1 MNHYLAMIR
10 WERITTWLL
19 CIQLYENMMML
30 RKEKSMKKALVFG
43 GGGSK
48 GAYEIG
54 VWKALD
60 QLHIYFDIVTGT
72 SIGAING
79 VMYVQK
85 DYERAFKLWSNLA
98 VDDVIRHGINVD
110 TDIELLLSQKAKY
123 HDFFQSVFHNRG
135 TDITPFVNMVRKY
148 FDKEKF
154 FSSSIEYGCMT
165 YNFTKRQPYPV
176 LKNALLKDDA
186 FNYLIASAS
195 CFPAFPMKSI
205 KGEKF
210 IDGGFYD
217 NVPIELARSMG
228 ATYIVAIDLKAVGKN
243 LIHTK
248 QKNLIYIE
256 PHVPLGS
263 FLLFDKDLIDRNITL
278 GYQDT
283 MKKFGIYKGSI
294 YTFQLFDEKMILL
307 FEERMQE
314 GMSHIDRLIDRK
326 HMNDI
331 LEQIVNHRFTASLSK
346 YQAYEWS
353 YLSIL
358 EMIAYDFHLN
368 DIGVWDFSDFVNK
381 VKQTTDEHQMV
392 MECMNKDMKN
402 IIHTVLHM
410 QQTSKEAIILI
421 YHILL
426 HVNELQRMELFLAAL
441 MNHSFMKAY
450 MLYVIAKDNIIE
462 DIWRG

>member
-1 MNHYLAMIR
+1 
-10 WERITTWLL
+10 
-19 CIQLYENMMML
+19 
-30 RKEKSMKKALVFG
+30 MKKALVFG

-72 SIGAING
+72 SIGAMNG

-85 DYERAFKLWSNLA
+85 DYERAYELWSNLK
-98 VDDVIRHGINVD
+98 VEDIMCHGICVD
-110 TDIELLLSQKAKY
+110 TDIELLLSQKDKY
-123 HDFFQSVFHNRG
+123 HDFFQSIFHNRG
-135 TDITPFVNMVRKY
+135 TDITPFVNMVRKH

-154 FSSSIEYGCMT
+154 FSSSIDYGCMT
-165 YNFTKRQPYPV
+165 YNFTKRKPHPM
-176 LKNALLKDDA
+176 LKKDLSKDDA
-186 FNYLIASAS
+186 LGYFIASAS

-228 ATYIVAIDLKAVGKN
+228 AEYIVAVDLKAVGKN
-243 LIHTK
+243 QIHTK
-248 QKNLIYIE
+248 QKNLVYIE

-263 FLLFDKDLIDRNITL
+263 FLLFDKNLIHRNITL

-283 MKKFGIYKGSI
+283 MKKFGIYIGSI
-294 YTFQLFDEKMILL
+294 YTFQLLDEKMILL

-314 GMSHIDRLIDRK
+314 GMSHIDRLLDRQ

-331 LEQIVNHRFTASLSK
+331 LEKIVNNRFIASLSA

-353 YLSIL
+353 YLRIM
-358 EMIAYDFHLN
+358 EMIAYDFHLD
-368 DIGVWDFSDFVNK
+368 DIGVWDFSDFINK
-381 VKQTTDEHQMV
+381 VKQTADEHQIV
-392 MECMNKDMKN
+392 MECMNKDIKN
-402 IIHTVLHM
+402 IIHTILHM
-410 QQTSKEAIILI
+410 QQTSKEIIVFI

-426 HVNELQRMELFLAAL
+426 HVNEVQRMELFMAAL

-450 MLYVIAKDNIIE
+450 MLYVIAKYNIIE
-462 DIWRG
+462 